1 MVPAMIRVIYGEKG
15 MGKTKI
21 LVDIANNM
29 ALEGKGDVVFI
40 DDSNQLMYDLKSSIR
55 FINVSDFPI
64 TGQTGLL
71 GFLCGIVS
79 QNYDI
84 EGIFIDGLNYIVK
97 QKAAELNAL
106 FDNLKAVSEKYRID
120 FYITMNVK
128 TDEVPE
134 FLKEFAEKLN

>member
-1 MVPAMIRVIYGEKG
+1 MIRVIYGEKG

-21 LVDIANNM
+21 LIDTANNM

-40 DDSNQLMYDLKSSIR
+40 DDSNQLMYDLKSNIR

-64 TGQTGLL
+64 KCQNGVL
-71 GFLCGIVS
+71 GFICGIVS

-97 QKAAELNAL
+97 QKAAELKEI
-106 FDNLKAVSEKYRID
+106 FDNLKTISEKFQIN
-120 FYITMNVK
+120 FYITINVK
-128 TDEVPE
+128 SDEVPE

>member
-1 MVPAMIRVIYGEKG
+1 MIRVIYGEKG

-21 LVDIANNM
+21 LIDTANNM

-40 DDSNQLMYDLKSSIR
+40 DDSNQLMYDLKSKIR
-55 FINVSDFPI
+55 FINVSEFPV
-64 TGQTGLL
+64 TSQAGFL
-71 GFLCGIVS
+71 GFISGIVS
-79 QNYDI
+79 QDYDI

-97 QKAAELNAL
+97 QKADELEDL
-106 FDNLKAVSEKYRID
+106 FDNLKAISEKYQIN
-120 FYITMNVK
+120 FFITVNVK